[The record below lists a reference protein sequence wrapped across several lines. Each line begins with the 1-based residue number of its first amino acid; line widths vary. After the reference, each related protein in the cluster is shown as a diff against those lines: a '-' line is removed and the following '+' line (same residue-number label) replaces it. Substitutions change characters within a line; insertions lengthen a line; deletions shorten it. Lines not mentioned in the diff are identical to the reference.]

1 MARAGRGGNS
11 SLRGGVGAGESA
23 ISLFLAAV
31 FLGPLV
37 IFKLA
42 QQDRRKRTGANDA
55 SIAPGKSLPRCSQWV
70 RRR

>member
-1 MARAGRGGNS
+1 MARAGRGGNT
-11 SLRGGVGAGESA
+11 SLRGGVARGESA

-42 QQDRRKRTGANDA
+42 QEDRRKRTGASDA
-55 SIAPGKSLPRCSQWV
+55 SITPGKSSPR
-70 RRR
+70 